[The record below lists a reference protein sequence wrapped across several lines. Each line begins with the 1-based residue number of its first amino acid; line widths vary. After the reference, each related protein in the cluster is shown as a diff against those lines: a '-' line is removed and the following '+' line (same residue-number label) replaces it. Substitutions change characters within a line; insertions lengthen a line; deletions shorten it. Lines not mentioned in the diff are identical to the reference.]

1 MKTLKK
7 TLLNNLTLKLL
18 AVVIAFFTWFVVMYN
33 INPISQKTI
42 RVPVRIINSEVLTG
56 KNWEYD
62 VVGDGYVEVEVS
74 AKSFDLAR
82 VDAAD
87 FNLYVDMRY
96 LTGSTNTEKRGT
108 ISTEIVNN
116 TDIIKSYKVLST
128 YLEFKL
134 EEVVTRE
141 YKINIITRG
150 SAAENFIAAKE
161 PTAVPDSIKVTGR
174 SSQVDKISSVVYY
187 LNIDDA
193 SEEINETGAPI
204 LLDSSGA
211 VVEAGDDLKVTPEK
225 VQIVLPIMQTKM
237 VKVTCP
243 EVSGVPATGYT
254 VSDIEVDV
262 QSIKIAGYK
271 AILSNVSAI
280 EIPADVISVEGIAQT
295 KTYIVDLS
303 TLALPEGITV
313 VSSNPTVN
321 VTVAVEKL
329 KQNTYRISLTDD
341 VSVEGKS
348 DLYDYSFDTNIAD
361 IKVSG
366 TSADLMAMEAAN
378 IQASVSVYGLDAGEY
393 SLPLY
398 ITLPEDITLVNSVF
412 VNVSVTPKETPE
424 IPTPTPEEPTTTT
437 EEETTTE
444 EPSSE
449 EPTPEDSSG
458 ESTAEEPSA
467 PDETEPEES
476 SLEPED
482 DAEPVE
488 TESAEDIGDPV
499 ESEADL
505 TEEGNV

>member
-1 MKTLKK
+1 M
-7 TLLNNLTLKLL
+7 
-18 AVVIAFFTWFVVMYN
+18 
-33 INPISQKTI
+33 
-42 RVPVRIINSEVLTG
+42 
-56 KNWEYD
+56 
-62 VVGDGYVEVEVS
+62 
-74 AKSFDLAR
+74 
-82 VDAAD
+82 
-87 FNLYVDMRY
+87 
-96 LTGSTNTEKRGT
+96 
-108 ISTEIVNN
+108 
-116 TDIIKSYKVLST
+116 
-128 YLEFKL
+128 
-134 EEVVTRE
+134 
-141 YKINIITRG
+141 
-150 SAAENFIAAKE
+150 
-161 PTAVPDSIKVTGR
+161 
-174 SSQVDKISSVVYY
+174 
-187 LNIDDA
+187 
-193 SEEINETGAPI
+193 
-204 LLDSSGA
+204 
-211 VVEAGDDLKVTPEK
+211 
-225 VQIVLPIMQTKM
+225 
-237 VKVTCP
+237 
-243 EVSGVPATGYT
+243 
-254 VSDIEVDV
+254 
-262 QSIKIAGYK
+262 
-271 AILSNVSAI
+271 
-280 EIPADVISVEGIAQT
+280 
-295 KTYIVDLS
+295 
-303 TLALPEGITV
+303 
-313 VSSNPTVN
+313 
-321 VTVAVEKL
+321 AVEKL